1 MTAEI
6 RAVAE
11 RLKGLRDMLDISIEA
26 AASACGISPKEYMR
40 FESGEVDIPLSVLFC
55 MGKKYNVDMTSFI
68 SGEEPHHVSYF
79 VTEKGKGI
87 TVNRRADY
95 HYESLAYGFASRKAD
110 PFLVTINP
118 GDISEIHYTTHPGQE
133 FNYVIEGS
141 LRIVIDGNEVILKE
155 GDALYFDSS
164 KPHGMQNA
172 DDKPC
177 KFVVV
182 IL

>member
-1 MTAEI
+1 MNAEI
-6 RAVAE
+6 KAVAD
-11 RLKGLRDMLDISIEA
+11 RLKGLRDMLDISIETA
-26 AASACGISPKEYMR
+26 ANVCGISPKEYMR

-55 MGKKYNVDMTSFI
+55 MGKKYNVDLTSFI
-68 SGEEPHHVSYF
+68 SGEEPHPVSYF

-87 TVNRRADY
+87 AVNRRADY
-95 HYESLAYGFASRKAD
+95 HYESLAYGFANRNSD

-141 LRIVIDGNEVILKE
+141 LRIVIDGNEILLKE

-172 DDKPC
+172 DDKRC
-177 KFVVV
+177 RFLVV